1 MNKLESI
8 GKQLSTLDNYVIVGH
23 SIPDGDSVGSL
34 LALFLA
40 LNRMGKK
47 AAIIMQD
54 NLSSIYSYL
63 PAVDNFSQP
72 DDIELMPENVI
83 FLDCSRIDRIGEEL
97 LERFEDRRIT
107 INIDH
112 HHDNDFFGDYN
123 YVDPVA
129 SSTAEIIYQ
138 LLKVMGVEISR
149 EIADCIYAGIVMD
162 TGSFMNSNTT
172 STTMSIASE
181 LLLAGA
187 SVDLARNNLL
197 ESKPREEVSLL
208 CLGLQHLEF
217 YREGK
222 IACMKLPFEEV
233 RKIDAL
239 NIHPEGTI
247 NYVRSIQ
254 GVEVALMLREV
265 NPGLIKIGYRSKT
278 QVDVAAL
285 AARLGGGG
293 HKRAA
298 GAKKSGSLDQ
308 VCSLV
313 IDMVEDVLE

>member
-1 MNKLESI
+1 MNRLESI

-40 LNRMGKK
+40 LNRIGKK

-172 STTMSIASE
+172 STTMRIASE

>member
-54 NLSSIYSYL
+54 NLSSIYRYL

>member
-1 MNKLESI
+1 MNRLESI

-40 LNRMGKK
+40 LNRIGKK

-265 NPGLIKIGYRSKT
+265 NPGLIKIGYRSKN

>member
-1 MNKLESI
+1 MNRLESI

-54 NLSSIYSYL
+54 NLSSIYRYL

-172 STTMSIASE
+172 STTMRIASE

>member
-40 LNRMGKK
+40 LNRIGKK

-54 NLSSIYSYL
+54 NLSSIYRYL

>member
-54 NLSSIYSYL
+54 NLSSIYRYL

-172 STTMSIASE
+172 STTMRIASE

-265 NPGLIKIGYRSKT
+265 NPGLIKIGYRSKN

>member
-54 NLSSIYSYL
+54 NLSSIYRYL

-265 NPGLIKIGYRSKT
+265 NPGLIKIGYRSKN

>member
-54 NLSSIYSYL
+54 NLSSIYRYL

-172 STTMSIASE
+172 STTMRIASE